1 MEGKNIFNISFKRPT
16 KVRTLAGS
24 GKQSKIDQE
33 AIDPALLF
41 QRLLLV
47 AKSRDLDVVDL
58 LKYEMCSYPHK

>member
-1 MEGKNIFNISFKRPT
+1 MEGKNIFSISFKRST
-16 KVRTLAGS
+16 KVRTLAAS
-24 GKQSKIDQE
+24 EKQSKIDHE

-58 LKYEMCSYPHK
+58 LKYEMCSYPP